1 MRQTKPAAIAAAP
14 APPLCTAASR
24 QPADSSVALATP
36 HAQANAPM
44 PTRPTPKYPRVI
56 LKISGE
62 SFAKPGQY
70 GIDPE
75 ELGVIA
81 KEIVDA
87 THCGSQVAVVV
98 GGGNIVR
105 GAVLARQNVI
115 NQSTADYM
123 GMLGTVINGMA
134 LKEALAGLGQESRL
148 MSAIDI
154 PAVAER
160 FIRARALRHFEKGR
174 VLILAAGTGNP
185 FFTTD
190 TCAALRG
197 TELSADILLK
207 ATKVDGV
214 YTSDPKIDPTAK
226 RFDQLTFAEA
236 LQQKL
241 KVMDL
246 TALTMCMEHHLPVIV
261 FDFKVP
267 GNIRRVVEGERLGTL
282 VTN

>member
-1 MRQTKPAAIAAAP
+1 MVGLFDVSTRVSHMSPT
-14 APPLCTAASR
+14 T
-24 QPADSSVALATP
+24 QP
-36 HAQANAPM
+36 
-44 PTRPTPKYPRVI
+44 RYRRVI

-62 SFAKPGQY
+62 SFAKPGQF
-70 GIDPE
+70 GIDPQ
-75 ELGVIA
+75 ELEIIA
-81 KEIVDA
+81 GEIADA
-87 THCGSQVAVVV
+87 AANGTQVAVVV
-98 GGGNIVR
+98 GGGNMIR
-105 GAVLARQNVI
+105 GGVLAKKGNI
-115 NQSTADYM
+115 DQSTADYM

-134 LKEALAGLGQESRL
+134 LKVAIESRGQSARL
-148 MSAIDI
+148 LSAIDI

-197 TELSADILLK
+197 AELNADILLK

-214 YTSDPKIDPTAK
+214 YTGDPKTDPSAT
-226 RFDQLTFAEA
+226 RFDKLTFAEA
-236 LQQKL
+236 LERKL

-246 TALTMCMEHHLPVIV
+246 TALAMCMEHQLPVIV
-261 FDFKVP
+261 FDFKAH
-267 GNIRRVVEGERLGTL
+267 GNIRRVVHGASLGTL

>member
-1 MRQTKPAAIAAAP
+1 MP
-14 APPLCTAASR
+14 S
-24 QPADSSVALATP
+24 
-36 HAQANAPM
+36 AQAP
-44 PTRPTPKYPRVI
+44 RYRRVI

-62 SFAKPGQY
+62 SFSKPGQL
-70 GIDPE
+70 GIDQQ
-75 ELGVIA
+75 ELKLIA
-81 KEIVDA
+81 GEIVA
-87 THCGSQVAVVV
+87 AAGSGTQVAVVV

-105 GAVLARQNVI
+105 GAGLAKDGSI
-115 NQSTADYM
+115 DQSTADYM

-134 LKEALAGLGQESRL
+134 LKVAVENLGQPARL

-160 FIRARALRHFEKGR
+160 FIRGRALRHFEKGR

-197 TELSADILLK
+197 AELGADILLK

-214 YTSDPKIDPTAK
+214 YTSDPKTDPKAK
-226 RFDQLTFAEA
+226 RFDRITFNEA
-236 LQQKL
+236 IERKL
-241 KVMDL
+241 RVMDM
-246 TALTMCMEHHLPVIV
+246 TALAMCMENKLPVIV
-261 FDFKVP
+261 FDFKKA
-267 GNIRRVVEGERLGTL
+267 GNIKRVVEGEQVGTQ